1 MIRALFAAAAMFV
14 AAASFALSPE
24 AEAWGKSGV
33 QWLFTEEEAAAW
45 KNVKTEDEARAFILL
60 FWARRDPT
68 PTTPANELRERI
80 EQRIAYADANFT
92 ALRTKTKGSLTERG
106 MMWIVFGKPH
116 RLANT
121 DAVQQQGNSGRAR
134 SIGMGGNAL
143 NRFNSSQVW
152 LYQGDDARK
161 LFGVPR
167 AEFKFIDYSNN
178 GEYHLERIGS
188 TDVAAWRRKVIA
200 SHIKQPELTK
210 APEYGGGGS
219 MAAPVVT
226 ALTTPALA
234 SVIAEVKAATANP
247 YANAAFAAWGEF
259 ITASGEYFV
268 PVSLYV
274 PKTSPAASAQSATFF
289 GVIEDAEGKSVL
301 AFEEPATLS
310 ASKNDF
316 YVEKSL
322 TALPAGKYR
331 GWFGLAAGSRTLA
344 VAPVEMQ
351 LAGALDKTAA
361 AVSPL
366 ILSNNVYAMDAA
378 QKPMDPFAFG
388 GTKVVPK
395 ADKAFSVAGDELW
408 YFFELRNPGVEAETS
423 AANVQVKVEITG
435 KTESGTAVKKTAPL
449 SKAEMTELKGVPG
462 HFAHGN
468 AFPLTNFKPGWY
480 TITVKVI
487 DTVTKSAYTLSDHFR
502 VIE

>member
-1 MIRALFAAAAMFV
+1 MIRVLVATAAIFAAV
-14 AAASFALSPE
+14 ASFALSPE
-24 AEAWGKSGV
+24 AEAWGRSGV
-33 QWLFTEEEAAAW
+33 QWLFTDEEAAAW
-45 KNVKTEDEARAFILL
+45 ANVKTEDEARAFILL

-68 PTTPANELRERI
+68 PSTPANEFREMI
-80 EQRIAYADANFT
+80 ERRIAYTDANFT

-106 MMWIVFGKPH
+106 MMWIVFGKPY

-121 DAVQQQGNSGRAR
+121 DAVQQQGSQGRAR

-152 LYQGDDARK
+152 AYQGDEARK

-167 AEFKFIDYSNN
+167 ADFKFIDYSNN

-188 TDVAAWRRKVIA
+188 VDVGAWRKKVVA
-200 SHIKQPELTK
+200 SYITQPELTK
-210 APEYGGGGS
+210 APDYGGGGS
-219 MAAPVVT
+219 MAAPIVT

-234 SVIAEVKAATANP
+234 SAIAEVKAATANP

-259 ITASGEYFV
+259 ITANGEYFV

-289 GVIEDAEGKSVL
+289 GVIEDADGKAVL
-301 AFEEPATLS
+301 AFEEPAGLT
-310 ASKNDF
+310 ASKSDF

-322 TALPAGKYR
+322 TALPAGRYR
-331 GWFGLAAGSRTLA
+331 GWLGLAAGSRTLA

-351 LAGALDKTAA
+351 LAGSLDKAAA

-366 ILSNNVYAMDAA
+366 ILSTDVYAMAEA

-395 ADKAFSVAGDELW
+395 ADKTFSVTADELW
-408 YFFELRNPGVEAETS
+408 YFFELRNPGVAAESS
-423 AANVQVKVEITG
+423 APEVQVKVEITG

-468 AFPLTNFKPGWY
+468 AFPLTSFKPGRY

-487 DTVTKSAYTLSDHFR
+487 DTVTKTSYTLSDNFR